1 VEFTFAISLRS
12 FRQTLFYIG
21 RRLHHK
27 IVVADAHV
35 LLIGGINIAN
45 KYHGKPG
52 KEPWLDYAV
61 QIDDPI
67 IAKDFNYFARDLF
80 FKKRYFSKKDRI
92 CFKYK
97 ERPSSVLF
105 KMTG

>member
-12 FRQTLFYIG
+12 FRQTLYIG

-35 LLIGGINIAN
+35 ILINNAN

-52 KEPWLDYAV
+52 KEPWLDYAI

-67 IAKDFNYFARDLF
+67 IAKDFNYFAETSFLKILFQKEDL
-80 FKKRYFSKKDRI
+80 KIQIQDHRQYYSK
-92 CFKYK
+92 
-97 ERPSSVLF
+97 
-105 KMTG
+105 

>member
-1 VEFTFAISLRS
+1 LDGFGSFSFPKEVADALRKWSSLS
-12 FRQTLFYIG
+12 LFLSVLFGKLFYIG

-52 KEPWLDYAV
+52 KNPGW
-61 QIDDPI
+61 IT
-67 IAKDFNYFARDLF
+67 
-80 FKKRYFSKKDRI
+80 RYKSMIR
-92 CFKYK
+92 
-97 ERPSSVLF
+97 
-105 KMTG
+105 

>member
-1 VEFTFAISLRS
+1 VEFFAISLS
-12 FRQTLFYIG
+12 FFSANSFYIG

-52 KEPWLDYAV
+52 KEPWLDYAI

-67 IAKDFNYFARDLF
+67 IAKDFNYFAETSFLE
-80 FKKRYFSKKDRI
+80 KI
-92 CFKYK
+92 
-97 ERPSSVLF
+97 LF
-105 KMTG
+105 KRR

>member
-1 VEFTFAISLRS
+1 VEFTFAISPF
-12 FRQTLFYIG
+12 FRQTLYIG

-52 KEPWLDYAV
+52 KEPWLDYAI

-67 IAKDFNYFARDLF
+67 IAKDFNYFAETS
-80 FKKRYFSKKDRI
+80 FKKRYF
-92 CFKYK
+92 FK
-97 ERPSSVLF
+97 RR
-105 KMTG
+105 